1 MKDDSFF
8 KDSFFLSQVEYSLP
22 PASQTGKQF
31 IRTSLEGGWGKDEG
45 ALKSSNNEANIIVL
59 FVSWQYADG
68 SEMAIV
74 RDERGMAERNFL
86 RLLAPQTRTIIIN
99 ELLGKVYE

>member
-1 MKDDSFF
+1 MIPSSKIVFSFL
-8 KDSFFLSQVEYSLP
+8 KWNIHFLRP
-22 PASQTGKQF
+22 HKQEHNSSE
-31 IRTSLEGGWGKDEG
+31 RRWRVMEKDEG

-59 FVSWQYADG
+59 FVSWQYANGRD
-68 SEMAIV
+68 MAIV
-74 RDERGMAERNFL
+74 GDERGMAERNFL